1 MTWLAWR
8 TLRWHPGS
16 LIGTLIT
23 LVVAATAVGS
33 LWFVVDA
40 TDRQEVPVERYAGV
54 PLVVGTTGGA
64 ISPGLVA
71 AVKALPEVAAT
82 VPEHS
87 FPAGLSAR
95 GTPVRVPGDQ
105 NPWPWGHGWS
115 SARLTPF
122 QLRDGRPPRA
132 RGEVVVD
139 ARLAAAAQM
148 GIGDRVEITVAG
160 TIRPHKVVG
169 VAAAGTAWRYQSAL
183 FFADGHVAELIGGR
197 RGADALGV
205 HPRPGVGTE
214 ALRVAVAKAVE
225 PYNTPG
231 LRVISVAVGAGRG
244 EQENNIL
251 SPEGF
256 NTMWFSVW
264 ITALVSTGMIAAA
277 MGMSIRRR
285 GTEIAVL
292 RAIGARPG
300 QIRRMLLAEGML
312 LSVVACAVAIPLG
325 MLLAPVVAVR
335 FRDFGAVSVAF
346 EVGYRPAPGLWTLAF
361 TLAMALTANLISVRR
376 ARCASGRATRWAR
389 PRRRADDSAWD
400 GC

>member
-205 HPRPGVGTE
+205 HPGRASARKRCGWPWRRQWSRTTRLACGSSASPWARAAASRRTTSCP
-214 ALRVAVAKAVE
+214 LRVS
-225 PYNTPG
+225 TPCG
-231 LRVISVAVGAGRG
+231 SRCGS
-244 EQENNIL
+244 
-251 SPEGF
+251 
-256 NTMWFSVW
+256 
-264 ITALVSTGMIAAA
+264 
-277 MGMSIRRR
+277 
-285 GTEIAVL
+285 
-292 RAIGARPG
+292 RPW
-300 QIRRMLLAEGML
+300 
-312 LSVVACAVAIPLG
+312 S
-325 MLLAPVVAVR
+325 
-335 FRDFGAVSVAF
+335 
-346 EVGYRPAPGLWTLAF
+346 
-361 TLAMALTANLISVRR
+361 RR
-376 ARCASGRATRWAR
+376 A
-389 PRRRADDSAWD
+389 
-400 GC
+400 